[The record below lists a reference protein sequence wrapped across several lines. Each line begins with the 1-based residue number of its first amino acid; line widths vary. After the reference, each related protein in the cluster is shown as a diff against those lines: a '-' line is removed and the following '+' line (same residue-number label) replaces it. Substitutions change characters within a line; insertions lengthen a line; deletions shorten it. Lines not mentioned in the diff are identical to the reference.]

1 MEIKNVRIT
10 IEFERHREGEEV
22 YYETLK
28 LDPAELKEVEEFG
41 YEIKDEYKEVWDNFN
56 IQKLFR
62 TARLIGH
69 RMGFPS
75 KDVKKIKYVK

>member
-28 LDPAELKEVEEFG
+28 LDPAELKEVEEFVYLG
-41 YEIKDEYKEVWDNFN
+41 SKLTTDGDCEKEINSRITKQTRLSECLN
-56 IQKLFR
+56 LFGSR
-62 TARLIGH
+62 QT
-69 RMGFPS
+69 
-75 KDVKKIKYVK
+75 